1 MIKIYNTLSRQL
13 EEFETIEPGVVR
25 WYNCGPTVNGLMH
38 LGHARSAVAFDTIR
52 RYLEYRKYKVRY
64 IMNFTDIEDRM
75 IEVATNEKRSVLE
88 VAEEYLRGFRR
99 DMNALNLKEA
109 TINPRAML
117 HINQMIEFIQKLE
130 EKGYAYES
138 KGDVYFD
145 VKKFEGYGKLSN
157 QKLENILQEGTEDT
171 QNPNKRFVA
180 DFALWKAKKPGEPYW
195 PSPWGEGRV
204 GWSLEC
210 STMSMMYLGD
220 TIDIHSGGQDLIF
233 PHHENEI
240 AQSESLTGKPFAKY
254 WLHNGF
260 INMNKEK
267 MSKSLGNFS
276 NVVDL
281 LKNYTADAIRLFI
294 VQTHYRSPIDFTED
308 IIDQAQATANKL
320 FEIFLLVKLF
330 SKKED
335 TDGPFTETDKEMLEI
350 VKQSR
355 AAFIEAMDEDF
366 NTSNAFAVIFNLTK
380 EANDYIRKSDDIK
393 LKVTQAIDIFFDE
406 LRSIFGIFEG
416 IEKDESTKTISTLV
430 DLLIELRQEFRKDK
444 NWVMSDKIR
453 DDLKK
458 AGIALEDTP
467 KRILWKLDTDK

>member
-335 TDGPFTETDKEMLEI
+335 TDGPLTETDKEMLEI